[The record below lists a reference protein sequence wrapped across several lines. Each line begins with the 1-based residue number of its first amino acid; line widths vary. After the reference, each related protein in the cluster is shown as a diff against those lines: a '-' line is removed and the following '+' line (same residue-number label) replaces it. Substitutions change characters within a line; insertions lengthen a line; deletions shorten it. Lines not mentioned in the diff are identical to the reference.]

1 VKVGGKISAPILN
14 SYLMQIVDDEI
25 EPSFRNNIQEF
36 WEDLKG
42 SFPISKNNE
51 VVPDQVKG
59 IGESTLFRLLV
70 VLLEDMYIHM

>member
-1 VKVGGKISAPILN
+1 
-14 SYLMQIVDDEI
+14 MQIVDDEI